1 MASAESSLPLS
12 ASSSLTCCSRAWE
25 WLRGVHEKE
34 SSHLRVVHAGDHGH
48 VRSDLSARYHRPL
61 STVVSPQGQRAT
73 DRTKR
78 QAGWIANHWASLQRS
93 RILPFAAVLGRDWK
107 WIRPHFQQRLESGA
121 HEQSLARP
129 RQWRRPEVARR
140 KSFRP
145 DSHRPR
151 HLLWLR
157 ARSRNLPGGGGVPSA
172 TSGARAR
179 HQRARAAR
187 ARPEAHTRKA
197 IRISG

>member
-78 QAGWIANHWASLQRS
+78 QAGLIANHWGSLELRL
-93 RILPFAAVLGRDWK
+93 RVPILAA
-107 WIRPHFQQRLESGA
+107 
-121 HEQSLARP
+121 
-129 RQWRRPEVARR
+129 
-140 KSFRP
+140 
-145 DSHRPR
+145 
-151 HLLWLR
+151 
-157 ARSRNLPGGGGVPSA
+157 
-172 TSGARAR
+172 
-179 HQRARAAR
+179 
-187 ARPEAHTRKA
+187 
-197 IRISG
+197 